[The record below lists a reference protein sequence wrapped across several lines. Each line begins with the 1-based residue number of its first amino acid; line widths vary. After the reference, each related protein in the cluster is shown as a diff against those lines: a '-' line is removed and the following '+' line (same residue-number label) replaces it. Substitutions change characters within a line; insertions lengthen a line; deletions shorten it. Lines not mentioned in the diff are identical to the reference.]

1 MLESTDTDAR
11 WIWSRKPP
19 SRQVESAL
27 YTSRVSSRAFLN
39 IISSS
44 NLFTVLILSYSNFYI
59 SAVSSAGGTATSST
73 IGASAAVS
81 AGAAGSSTGGS
92 LAPGSGSVDS
102 AGADSSMSASGSGVG
117 SDGSGAGSG
126 SGSGSSGG
134 ATVSGAGSGVGSGCG
149 SGGVGTLAPPELP
162 PPDETA
168 PAPARRASS
177 CTFVIQVA
185 VSPEL
190 SEMQTSLVRIRLAKK
205 SPIPLPASASHLVI
219 LAKRF
224 LRNLSVV
231 DPFSIVS
238 SSASASARS
247 ATLVTP
253 MLAYAR
259 FTWTSTFPCW
269 YSLSFIVTLSPPSK
283 SPSATPIVMLE
294 DVAFIPTPGIEDNM
308 MRSPALIIPFSVVT
322 FTGTRP
328 ANAIRSGCLAYFCT
342 SSPKV

>member
-44 NLFTVLILSYSNFYI
+44 NLFTVLILSYLNFYI

-73 IGASAAVS
+73 TGASATVS

-102 AGADSSMSASGSGVG
+102 AGADGSMSASGSGVG

-126 SGSGSSGG
+126 SSSG
-134 ATVSGAGSGVGSGCG
+134 ASVSGAGSGAGSGCG
-149 SGGVGTLAPPELP
+149 VGALALP
-162 PPDETA
+162 PL
-168 PAPARRASS
+168 PAAAAACPPFRASCMSARTSSLLRHWSSTQISS
-177 CTFVIQVA
+177 CALNVFANT
-185 VSPEL
+185 
-190 SEMQTSLVRIRLAKK
+190 
-205 SPIPLPASASHLVI
+205 SPIPLPASANHFVI

-294 DVAFIPTPGIEDNM
+294 DVAFIPTPVIEDNM